1 MANVFLHNANTI
13 KATFCLL
20 FLTTTFFNA
29 NSARILDEVDVGE
42 PTPTVNPQPQAI
54 GNLPGPGATNPSV
67 TTGPITTT
75 PQIGPTIT
83 LPSGQTPAATAAA
96 AATSPATED
105 SGAEDANAG
114 SGIEVANTDPAVPE
128 TEAPAAVTAPAEDI
142 PPPVASP
149 TTEETPELPQ
159 PQAEVPSG
167 PDETPLPVPAAMP
180 VAKEPSFS
188 FFMHD
193 ILGGSHPSARVV
205 AGIVANSDVTGL
217 PFSKLN
223 NNLFPISGGI
233 PLVNPKLNGIIT
245 NNNLPLLVGLS
256 GGQASTLF
264 KNSGTSNT
272 VTGSNNQPF
281 VTAGN
286 LPAGLTV
293 QKLMFGTVTAI
304 DDQLTE
310 GHELDSAVIGRAQ
323 GFYLASSLDGSS
335 QTLVLTILVHGSEH
349 NDGVEDTISLF
360 GVHRTASPESEIAVI
375 GGTGKYENARGYAAL
390 ETLLKEDQHTTDGVD
405 TILHFN
411 VYLTE

>member
-1 MANVFLHNANTI
+1 MANVFLHNPNTY
-13 KATFCLL
+13 KATLCLF
-20 FLTTTFFNA
+20 FLTTTFLIT
-29 NSARILDEVDVGE
+29 NSARILDEVE
-42 PTPTVNPQPQAI
+42 SQPQAI
-54 GNLPGPGATNPSV
+54 GNLPGPGAVNPSV
-67 TTGPITTT
+67 TTGPINTI
-75 PQIGPTIT
+75 PQIGTT
-83 LPSGQTPAATAAA
+83 LPSGQTPAAT
-96 AATSPATED
+96 TINPATADPGDED
-105 SGAEDANAG
+105 DNA
-114 SGIEVANTDPAVPE
+114 DPPVPE

-142 PPPVASP
+142 PPVASP

-159 PQAEVPSG
+159 PEAEVPAVAAI
-167 PDETPLPVPAAMP
+167 TPVIAKP

-205 AGIVANSDVTGL
+205 AGIVANTDVTGL

-223 NNLFPISGGI
+223 NNLFPITGGI

-256 GGQASTLF
+256 GAQSSTVF

-281 VTAGN
+281 VSAGN
-286 LPAGLTV
+286 LPEGFTI
-293 QKLMFGTVTAI
+293 QKLMFGSVTVI

-323 GFYLASSLDGSS
+323 GFYLASSLDGTS
-335 QTLVLTILVHGSEH
+335 QTIVLTILVHGSEH
-349 NDGVEDTISLF
+349 HDGVEDTISLF

-411 VYLTE
+411 LYLTE